1 MVGFVGN
8 GPFLTTA
15 GESNVYTLA
24 QTVEGFYPPTI
35 PDLDNYTY
43 EGATQ
48 YFDCSPPENT
58 PEDIYITSDGLTIFF
73 VGRSA
78 NSVHKLP
85 LTTAYDLTTAG
96 TVTSFSV
103 STEETASQGL
113 HFADDPSDP
122 TTYGKR
128 LYVCG
133 NSSDGVIEY
142 HLTTAWDLSTASFT
156 TGNSIS
162 FGTFFANPNSLRFSK
177 DGSRMFLVN
186 ASNLLQF
193 DLSTPWQVNT
203 ALFSGGFE
211 TEKFGSTVGYLGL
224 AFSFDGKTGYLCSP
238 TGDLMQSFHMS
249 RPFDISN
256 ITAITEVTLD
266 TEGNKVGVFISS
278 DNTKFF
284 TVSSSG
290 DLITRYSFG

>member
-8 GPFLTTA
+8 GPLLTTA
-15 GESNVYTLA
+15 GESSVYTLA
-24 QTVEGFYPPTI
+24 QTVEGFYSTTI
-35 PDLDNYTY
+35 PDLDNYTF

-48 YFDCSPPENT
+48 VFDCSPPENT
-58 PEDIYITSDGLTIFF
+58 PEDIYITPDGLTIFF
-73 VGRSA
+73 VGASA
-78 NSVHKLP
+78 DSVHKLP

-103 STEETASQGL
+103 ASEDAGPQGL
-113 HFADDPSDP
+113 HFADDPSDT

-133 NSSDGVIEY
+133 NGLDGVAEY

-162 FGTFFANPNSLRFSK
+162 FTNSFLNPDAVRFSK
-177 DGSRMFLVN
+177 DGSRMFVL
-186 ASNLLQF
+186 SSSFIQQL

-203 ALFSGGFE
+203 AKLTGALETSKFSSVAYE
-211 TEKFGSTVGYLGL
+211 GL
-224 AFSFDGKTGYLCSP
+224 AFSSDGKTGYLCAT
-238 TGDLMQSFHMS
+238 TGDVMQSFHMGS
-249 RPFDISN
+249 AFDLSN

-266 TEGNKVGVFISS
+266 TTGNKKGVFISN

-284 TVSSSG
+284 IVEGAG
-290 DLITRYSFG
+290 DKITRYSFG

>member
-48 YFDCSPPENT
+48 YFDCSPPENS
-58 PEDIYITSDGLTIFF
+58 PEDIYITPDGLNIFF
-73 VGRSA
+73 VGPA
-78 NSVHKLP
+78 ADSVHKLP

-103 STEETASQGL
+103 ATEETAPQGL

-133 NSSDGVIEY
+133 NNQDGVFEY

-162 FGTFFANPNSLRFSK
+162 FGTFFANPDALRFSK

-186 ASNLLQF
+186 ASHLLQF

-203 ALFSGGFE
+203 ALLSGGLE
-211 TEKFGSTVGYLGL
+211 TIRFSTASYEGL
-224 AFSFDGKTGYLCSP
+224 AFSSDGKTGYLCSP
-238 TGDLMQSFHMS
+238 TDDLMQSFHMS

-256 ITAITEVTLD
+256 ITAITEVTLN
-266 TEGNKVGVFISS
+266 TAGSKNGVFISS

-284 TVSSSG
+284 TVDTAG